1 MKFQNAWVNIA
12 HENLTLKLVLFSMGF
27 ISLGS
32 TGIAIYD
39 HLKDPL
45 VIDRGCVS
53 RVVKTSEST
62 RDENEVKSF
71 IKEAVSERFDT
82 GVNPTEL
89 YMSEEE
95 ISAKNTEQ
103 KELSSRSIDQVVTF
117 RNAVI
122 QGDQATVQLDRIIG
136 VGNVKSVFT
145 FHILVTLASS
155 TRSNDNPYGLK
166 AIRFQEVKAEEKK

>member
-1 MKFQNAWVNIA
+1 
-12 HENLTLKLVLFSMGF
+12 
-27 ISLGS
+27 
-32 TGIAIYD
+32 
-39 HLKDPL
+39 
-45 VIDRGCVS
+45 
-53 RVVKTSEST
+53 
-62 RDENEVKSF
+62 
-71 IKEAVSERFDT
+71 
-82 GVNPTEL
+82 
-89 YMSEEE
+89 MSEEE

-103 KELSSRSIDQVVTF
+103 KELSSRSIDQVVIF
-117 RNAVI
+117 RGAVI